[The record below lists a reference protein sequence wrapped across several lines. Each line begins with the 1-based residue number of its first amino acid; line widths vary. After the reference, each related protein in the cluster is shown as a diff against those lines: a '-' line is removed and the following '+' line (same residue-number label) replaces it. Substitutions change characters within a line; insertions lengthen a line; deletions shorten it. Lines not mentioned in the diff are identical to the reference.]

1 MRRSRWRFVPAGSHT
16 RRERRTIAVGI
27 VVSAVALFIAFA
39 AMPYARRWSA
49 REEMIEAAADRVHRL
64 QALIANEPRLREQVS
79 RGETGAVS
87 GRLVAGRTRP
97 LAASAL
103 QSAIRNYAAR
113 SRVSVTRL
121 DLAGTPDSSASP
133 LPSIPASLS
142 AIGDVYGVSEFL
154 SLLQYGAPVVE
165 IRELT
170 LVSNSSLR
178 GGLIQVS
185 VTLNAPAVI
194 E

>member
-1 MRRSRWRFVPAGSHT
+1 MPAGNLTH
-16 RRERRTIAVGI
+16 RERRTIAIGI
-27 VVSAVALFIAFA
+27 AISAVALFVAFA
-39 AMPYARRWSA
+39 VMPYARRWTQ
-49 REEMIEAAADRVHRL
+49 REELIATGADRIARL
-64 QALIANEPRLREQVS
+64 RTLIADEPRLRAAVLRQEA
-79 RGETGAVS
+79 GAGTGRLVS
-87 GRLVAGRTRP
+87 GRTPA

-103 QSAIRNYAAR
+103 QAAIQGYAAR

-142 AIGDVYGVSEFL
+142 AIGDIHGISEFL
-154 SLLQYGAPVVE
+154 SLLQYGMPVME

-178 GGLIQVS
+178 GGLIQLS
-185 VTLNAPAVI
+185 LTLSAPAVI